1 MTMAY
6 RELSVEYLRANP
18 LPLHKNGDGKDA
30 RGRVLVISGN
40 ARVPG
45 AAILAGVSAL
55 RSGAG
60 ILQIATSASVAPY
73 MKAAIRSHL
82 AETKEQIS
90 RLERLLADLGEDNS
104 TLKDTDQ
111 SLVANVTALFHSAAP
126 DEILKNT
133 FANNA
138 FENFEIAAYVSLIA
152 LSQQAGQSGAKGI
165 LDLSLAEEQ
174 RMADWVRDN
183 VGKVTLAYVG
193 KATS

>member
-1 MTMAY
+1 
-6 RELSVEYLRANP
+6 
-18 LPLHKNGDGKDA
+18 
-30 RGRVLVISGN
+30 
-40 ARVPG
+40 
-45 AAILAGVSAL
+45 
-55 RSGAG
+55 
-60 ILQIATSASVAPY
+60 
-73 MKAAIRSHL
+73 
-82 AETKEQIS
+82 
-90 RLERLLADLGEDNS
+90 
-104 TLKDTDQ
+104 
-111 SLVANVTALFHSAAP
+111 VANVTALFHSAAP

-152 LSQQAGQSGAKGI
+152 LSQQAGQSDAKDI